1 MVDEERTQLETE
13 LHAKINE
20 IKKYNILPK
29 YIPRRVEPGI
39 AFDLKDEN
47 KWSRYMGE
55 TLFINQEFLA
65 DSLLHSII
73 FWRESFLLFAPLE
86 MRNIKWI
93 KDLANLFPLSVKIS
107 IEQEQKWEEL
117 WKNAQRSDELDLQ
130 FMKLFAKSAGPNGI
144 LDVLR
149 LGIQRTFQ
157 IEKENCNRE
166 IGSSKSS
173 YILSQR
179 ELTLIYNRIL
189 HDNISIS
196 KNAINLIK
204 IALTKQ
210 TLKLN
215 ELALYT
221 SKSKTSISKTIKR
234 LTDMNILYLR
244 KSLNLKALNLTRYFV
259 LLNCTRTQN
268 NLLNKKIMSSPYLV
282 SQRINCLN
290 NCSIIHVFF
299 GPNTQEFYNLLET
312 YYGKLKNKG
321 DIAEYFIV
329 NAINKTTNYLLKY
342 FNPNTKKQEINFIDM
357 AIECNLLSALSKDS
371 LSKRLENLENIVVEH
386 INVDN
391 IFHEL
396 DVIDIEI
403 INQMISGNQTR
414 RGIQKKIKKDM
425 NETVNRIK
433 ILEDKKIIFDE
444 VNVFLPDSD
453 GQITFYIE
461 DDAILRKK
469 NHKQNNI
476 IPSLVDQLKYLC
488 YHLPN
493 VFFSDLIG
501 SFHGLMIHAYLPYSN
516 TIEFADFINWY
527 LPTGL
532 KVQCIL
538 GSPLFEY
545 TEMKLPANR
554 WIDEKWQFSANDF
567 NW

>member
-13 LHAKINE
+13 LHTKINE

-55 TLFINQEFLA
+55 TLFINQELLA
-65 DSLLHSII
+65 DSLLRSII

-117 WKNAQRSDELDLQ
+117 WKEVQRSDELDLQ
-130 FMKLFAKSAGPNGI
+130 FMKLLAKSAGPKGI
-144 LDVLR
+144 LDVLK

-157 IEKENCNRE
+157 IKKENCKGE
-166 IGSSKSS
+166 IGSSKS
-173 YILSQR
+173 YTLSQK
-179 ELTLIYNRIL
+179 ELTLIYYKIF
-189 HDNISIS
+189 HDTIGVS
-196 KNAINLIK
+196 KNAIDLIK

-268 NLLNKKIMSSPYLV
+268 NLLNKKIMSSPYLI

-290 NCSIIHVFF
+290 NCLITHVFF
-299 GPNTQEFYNLLET
+299 GPDTQEFYNLLEN
-312 YYGKLKNKG
+312 YYGNLKNNG

-386 INVDN
+386 INANN

-396 DVIDIEI
+396 DIIDIEI

-414 RGIQKKIKKDM
+414 RGIQKKIKRDM

-461 DDAILRKK
+461 DDTLLRKK
-469 NHKQNNI
+469 DLKQNNNT
-476 IPSLVDQLKYLC
+476 PSLVDRLKYLC

-527 LPTGL
+527 LPAGL
-532 KVQCIL
+532 KVQCII
-538 GSPLFEY
+538 GSPLLEY
-545 TEMKLPANR
+545 TEMKLPVNR